1 MADPTKVRINT
12 SLKLGGFLGFT
23 AGFLF
28 AYQRS
33 SCASLVLYTFFDIQQ
48 YLQSDSGDGQK
59 TNARRREIS
68 KSLANVCGK
77 ENHCMA
83 NHLSQLGYNKLPTEI
98 HNGHSSSLVSR
109 WISILSHNPDDTVLS
124 SCIPNVR

>member
-1 MADPTKVRINT
+1 MADPTKVKITT

-33 SCASLVLYTFFDIQQ
+33 SCASFDLRLVLDSQQ
-48 YLQSDSGDGQK
+48 YVQSDSGDGQK

-68 KSLANVCGK
+68 RSLANVCEK
-77 ENHCMA
+77 ENHYMV
-83 NHLSQLGYNKLPTEI
+83 NHLSQRGSNKLPTEI
-98 HNGHSSSLVSR
+98 RNGHSSNSVS
-109 WISILSHNPDDTVLS
+109 
-124 SCIPNVR
+124 C

>member
-1 MADPTKVRINT
+1 MADPTKVKITT

-33 SCASLVLYTFFDIQQ
+33 SCASLDLYIVFDTQQ
-48 YLQSDSGDGQK
+48 CVQSDSGDGQK
-59 TNARRREIS
+59 TNVRKREIS
-68 KSLANVCGK
+68 RSLARVCEK

-83 NHLSQLGYNKLPTEI
+83 NHLSQLGCNKLPTEI
-98 HNGHSSSLVSR
+98 RNGHSSNSVS
-109 WISILSHNPDDTVLS
+109 
-124 SCIPNVR
+124 C